1 MAVPNTTIPLSG
13 SGERIGAV
21 AAADGLSKTPVVA
34 LDDASA
40 AAIDGELNAA
50 TVVAGV
56 GTSNGDVPGGKKI
69 RKVVVVA
76 PVSTDATVAIQGN
89 PAITVPAGTVFIER
103 YKGLA
108 AIAGNDVVVVG
119 SASWYAAFE

>member
-21 AAADGLSKTPVVA
+21 AAADGLSKTPVV
-34 LDDASA
+34 ASA